1 MVRRTK
7 EEALETRTQL
17 LDAAERVFSDKG
29 VTNTSLNEIAEAA
42 GVTRGAIYWHFR
54 NKMDLLDAL
63 MDRVRLPL
71 EDLRE
76 QAMAIAPDDIVAQIR
91 INAVHVLR
99 QAVLDPHHRAIATIL
114 LHKCEYVDDVLPLKQ
129 RHLESRNECAAD
141 VEQRFAYAIS
151 LGQLPTQLNP
161 RLLTMALFSYVDGLI
176 YNWLLD
182 PDYFDL
188 AAEAETLVDIF
199 FDGLR
204 KPMTPARGS

>member
-17 LDAAERVFSDKG
+17 LDAAEKVFSDKG

-42 GVTRGAIYWHFR
+42 GMTRGAIYWHFR
-54 NKMDLLDAL
+54 NKMDLIDAL
-63 MDRVRLPL
+63 MERVRLPL
-71 EDLRE
+71 EEMRE
-76 QAMAIAPDDIVAQIR
+76 QAAAVAPDDIVAQIR
-91 INAVHVLR
+91 LNAIQVLR
-99 QAVLDPHHRAIATIL
+99 QAVCDPHHRAIATIL

-141 VEQRFAYAIS
+141 VEARFQAAITA
-151 LGQLPTQLNP
+151 GQLPSCLQA
-161 RLLTMALFSYVDGLI
+161 RLVTMALFSYVDGLI

-188 AAEAETLVDIF
+188 NQHAEYLIDIF
-199 FDGLR
+199 LDGLR
-204 KPMTPARGS
+204 GPRSTACD

>member
-1 MVRRTK
+1 MARRTK

-17 LDAAERVFSDKG
+17 LDAAEQVFSDKG

-42 GVTRGAIYWHFR
+42 GVTRGALYWHFR

-63 MDRVRLPL
+63 MERVRLPL

-76 QAMAIAPDDIVAQIR
+76 QAMKIAPDDVVAQIR

-114 LHKCEYVDDVLPLKQ
+114 LQKCEYVDEVLPLKQ

-141 VEQRFAYAIS
+141 VEQRFTEAIARG
-151 LGQLPTQLNP
+151 LMPAHINP
-161 RLLTMALFSYVDGLI
+161 RMATMALFGYVDGLI
-176 YNWLLD
+176 YNWLLA

-188 AAEAETLVDIF
+188 AADAERLMDLF
-199 FDGLR
+199 FDGMR
-204 KPMTPARGS
+204 KR